1 MRLQIIENELLSV
14 ALGKMKVSQYF
25 NKVKS
30 LYREINCNERGQ
42 ASKGYEQSNASC
54 FVYEKQ
60 GHNARDYW
68 FKKEQVEGN
77 VATPNMQEKYN
88 SEKEWNIET
97 SIILVEQLEKIQ
109 FKLRGRI
116 KMVMVILRQ
125 IDYEDD

>member
-1 MRLQIIENELLSV
+1 MRLQIIENELLSF
-14 ALGKMKVSQYF
+14 ALREMKVSQYF
-25 NKVKS
+25 NKVNS
-30 LYREINCNERGQ
+30 FYREINCNERGQ
-42 ASKGYEQSNASC
+42 ASRGYEQSNASC

-60 GHNARDYW
+60 GHNVRDYW
-68 FKKEQVEGN
+68 FKKEQVEDN

-109 FKLRGRI
+109 LRGRI
-116 KMVMVILRQ
+116 KLVVVILRQ